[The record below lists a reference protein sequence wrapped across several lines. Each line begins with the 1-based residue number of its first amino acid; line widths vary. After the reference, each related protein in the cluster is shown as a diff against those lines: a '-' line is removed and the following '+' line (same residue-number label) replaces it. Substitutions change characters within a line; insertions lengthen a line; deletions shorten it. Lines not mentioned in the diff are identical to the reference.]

1 MADRIELQRMY
12 SSVFSHC
19 LNVLSVA
26 ADVTEADKLFH
37 IRAAATGKARS
48 QTMERRVGGTTRAE
62 RWWVLIAVAVVYQE
76 LKQAAIRWRG
86 MMMHDHGES
95 DTQVEQACAQTA
107 ASSLKK

>member
-26 ADVTEADKLFH
+26 ADVTDADKLFH

-48 QTMERRVGGTTRAE
+48 QTMERRVDKSRALVGAD
-62 RWWVLIAVAVVYQE
+62 RSRRRIS
-76 LKQAAIRWRG
+76 R
-86 MMMHDHGES
+86 
-95 DTQVEQACAQTA
+95 VETSCN
-107 ASSLKK
+107 SLARYDDA